1 MIDGRTRLLGLIG
14 WPVAHSL
21 SPAMHNAAFAEQGM
35 NWVYVPLPVPPG
47 QVEAA
52 VRGLV
57 ALGFRGANV
66 SVPHKQAVMPFMD
79 ELSDSVQALGAVNAI
94 VVREGRLSG
103 ENTDWRGFLVALR
116 AGGFD
121 PGGRRALVLGAGG
134 GARAV
139 VYALTSEGLPV
150 SIYNRTPARAARLA
164 HDLQKHVPEAEI
176 SLLET
181 LPSDLKGFDLLV
193 NATPLGMWPESD
205 ASPWPDDVPL
215 PPHLTVFD
223 LVYRPRWT
231 KLLRQARQAGAR
243 PIGGLEMLVHQGAL
257 AFEMW
262 TGSAP
267 PLEAM
272 RAACEKVLMEG

>member
-1 MIDGRTRLLGLIG
+1 MIDGHTKLVGLIG
-14 WPVAHSL
+14 WPVAHSF
-21 SPAMHNAAFAEQGM
+21 SPAMHNAAFAAQRM

-47 QVEAA
+47 QIEAA

-79 ELSDSVQALGAVNAI
+79 ELGESAQALGAVNAI
-94 VVREGRLSG
+94 VVREDRLSG

-121 PGGRRALVLGAGG
+121 PGGQRALVLGAGG

-139 VYALTSEGLPV
+139 VYALAHEGVPV
-150 SIYNRTPARAARLA
+150 SIYNRTPARAAGLA
-164 HDLQKHVPEAEI
+164 HDLQKHLPQAEI
-176 SLLET
+176 SLLDV
-181 LPSDLKGFDLLV
+181 LPSDLDGFDLLV
-193 NATPLGMWPESD
+193 NATPVGMWPETDS
-205 ASPWPDDVPL
+205 SPWPDDAPL
-215 PPHLTVFD
+215 PPHLAVFD

-272 RAACEKVLMEG
+272 RAACEKALTEG